1 MEELKSQS
9 AAHIS
14 RGFTRFMA
22 RAGVQGE
29 LIRKA
34 KGKSGNNL
42 SGLTFHSLR
51 HTFISAM
58 ANAGVSKELRME
70 IVGQT
75 TGAVHKVYTHHETER
90 LRSAITTIPSIL

>member
-1 MEELKSQS
+1 MK
-9 AAHIS
+9 
-14 RGFTRFMA
+14 
-22 RAGVQGE
+22 RAGVTGS

-34 KGKSGNNL
+34 KGKSGHNL

-58 ANAGVSKELRME
+58 ANRGVAEELRKE

-75 TGAVHKVYTHHETER
+75 TGAVHKIYTHHEAER

>member
-1 MEELKSQS
+1 
-9 AAHIS
+9 
-14 RGFTRFMA
+14 
-22 RAGVQGE
+22 
-29 LIRKA
+29 
-34 KGKSGNNL
+34 
-42 SGLTFHSLR
+42 
-51 HTFISAM
+51 M